1 MLKLSRTA
9 SLFALAAVAFA
20 SPALAADTYK
30 LDASHTAITFH
41 IDHFGFSK
49 PSGKFMSAEGTV
61 TLDEKTP
68 ANSKV
73 SVVIDVNQINTGV
86 VKLDEHLKNK
96 DFFDVAQFPTA
107 TFVSEKVDVKDATS
121 ATVTGNLTLHGV
133 TKPVVLD
140 VKLNKLGEN
149 FMKKQTAGFT
159 ATTTIKRSDFGISAY
174 LPGLGD
180 DVKIDIESE
189 ANKEDGTAPE
199 KAS

>member
-1 MLKLSRTA
+1 MLKFSRTA
-9 SLFALAAVAFA
+9 SLFALAAVSLA

-30 LDASHTAITFH
+30 FDGSHTAVTFH

-49 PSGKFMSAEGTV
+49 PSGKFMNVEGTLV
-61 TLDEKTP
+61 LDEKAP

-73 SVVIDVNQINTGV
+73 NVTIPITQINTGV
-86 VKLDEHLKNK
+86 AKLDEHLKNK
-96 DFFDVAQFPTA
+96 DFFDVEQFPTA

-189 ANKEDGTAPE
+189 ANKEEAAPAA
-199 KAS
+199 KTN

>member
-1 MLKLSRTA
+1 MLKFSRTA
-9 SLFALAAVAFA
+9 SLFALAAVSLA

-30 LDASHTAITFH
+30 FDGSHTAVTFH

-49 PSGKFMSAEGTV
+49 PSGKFMNVEGTLV
-61 TLDEKTP
+61 LDEKNP
-68 ANSKV
+68 SNSKV
-73 SVVIDVNQINTGV
+73 NVTIPVTEINTGV
-86 VKLDEHLKNK
+86 AKLDEHLKNK

-189 ANKEDGTAPE
+189 ANKEDAAPA
-199 KAS
+199 KAG